1 MRIAKL
7 SIIKKILLIP
17 AIGTISFIAYWI
29 LVYVTSSNNA
39 TLLEDAS
46 SIQFPLVK
54 LSASVS
60 NNVSKIEVSFSS
72 AVTTGDEDLLTQA
85 QQTSELVKNDLST
98 MKSLFRAR
106 ATEIHELEELFADYF
121 QKGYALANGMVKQ
134 DIDYSLLPQMG
145 EELKSS
151 YEILK
156 QRLKGFE
163 EARNKEFEDSIS
175 LANTYSSRLI
185 SIGMIVGLITVAL
198 LLLTSIPIGRGIHKS
213 IEDIIHSLHDIAEG
227 DGDLTVR
234 LKTENQDEVGEL
246 VERFNIFVSKLQ
258 ITIREVLDIAEPLS
272 VTAAKVRSS
281 AEETSKVT
289 KHQKDSAQL
298 TINSVS
304 EMNVSVQDIAS
315 NASLTAD
322 SVNNATELTQEG
334 AAVVEETINSISELS
349 NKISDA
355 AQVIYRLESDVEQV
369 SKVLDVI
376 RSIAEQTNLLALNA
390 AIEAARAGEQ
400 GRGFAVVADEVRTLA
415 SRTQTSTE
423 EIQQTIEKLQKAS
436 REAVS
441 TMNAGTDMV
450 SLSVKKAGVAGD
462 SLRSLEDTIS
472 TINSMTMAIATATKQ
487 QAVVAKNIVG
497 SIEDIGTTTEKNS
510 HTASDL
516 VNVSKELAVMAKKL
530 QQVTSGF
537 KA

>member
-17 AIGTISFIAYWI
+17 AIGTISFIAYWV

-39 TLLEDAS
+39 SLLENAS

-72 AVTTGDEDLLTQA
+72 AVTTGDEDMLSQA
-85 QQTSELVKNDLST
+85 QQTADLVRTDLVT
-98 MKSLFRAR
+98 MKNLFKAR
-106 ATEIHELEELFADYF
+106 ATEIHELEELFSDYF
-121 QKGYALANGMVKQ
+121 QKGSALASGMVKQ

-145 EELKSS
+145 EELKAS

-156 QRLKGFE
+156 QRLKSFE
-163 EARNKEFEDSIS
+163 VARNKEFEDSIS

-213 IEDIIHSLHDIAEG
+213 IEEIIHSLHDIAEG

-234 LKTENQDEVGEL
+234 LQTDNQDEIGEL

-272 VTAAKVRSS
+272 VTATKVRSS
-281 AEETSKVT
+281 AEETSQIT
-289 KHQKDSAQL
+289 KHQKDSAQV

-304 EMNVSVQDIAS
+304 EMNASVQDIAN

-322 SVNNATELTQEG
+322 SVNNAADLTQEG
-334 AAVVEETINSISELS
+334 AAVVEETINSIIELS
-349 NKISDA
+349 SKISDA
-355 AQVIYRLESDVEQV
+355 AQVIYQLESDVEQV

-450 SLSVKKAGVAGD
+450 SVSVQKAGVAGD

-472 TINSMTMAIATATKQ
+472 NINSMTMAIATATKQ
-487 QAVVAKNIVG
+487 QAVVANNIVV
-497 SIEDIGTTTEKNS
+497 SIEDIGATTEKNS
-510 HTASDL
+510 RTASDL